1 MLGASSGSGIASDR
15 CLRMQKPRTELRSI
29 TTRSWSPAASPHRSV
44 TPCTGHRARPGE
56 SGWESSSS
64 PASTASRPPQ
74 APAARRKPGRLEAT
88 GVSYQ
93 ERRRA
98 FVAHPPALRL
108 PPFMGR
114 TSCPSSRGIGVGQAA
129 RLGGRTGPG
138 GRLAGR
144 RTRPGGRLAGG
155 GGALDGG
162 SLVGGL
168 DEVCGSVVD
177 RELVRG
183 EFVDGAGD
191 DVVVAVAPSQWHGVS
206 RFSPAVCSAGTA
218 AVGSRAAPAPGTCG
232 SPWAAAP
239 VTPLSGTRCSSVPYV
254 RRPRPVP
261 RRPRPRPE
269 GAAELTRHSSPAGP
283 SDGQC
288 APDRVNYVRGTLL
301 GQVRATKYRHRDV
314 TLSRADSSACT
325 GRDRSRFRSGIERVP
340 VRRR

>member
-1 MLGASSGSGIASDR
+1 V
-15 CLRMQKPRTELRSI
+15 PV
-29 TTRSWSPAASPHRSV
+29 PV
-44 TPCTGHRARPGE
+44 
-56 SGWESSSS
+56 
-64 PASTASRPPQ
+64 
-74 APAARRKPGRLEAT
+74 
-88 GVSYQ
+88 GVS
-93 ERRRA
+93 A
-98 FVAHPPALRL
+98 SVGLL
-108 PPFMGR
+108 VSVGLVLVGGLVV
-114 TSCPSSRGIGVGQAA
+114 RGVLVSVGG
-129 RLGGRTGPG
+129 LV
-138 GRLAGR
+138 LV
-144 RTRPGGRLAGG
+144 
-155 GGALDGG
+155 GG
-162 SLVGGL
+162 SFVGGL
-168 DEVCGSVVD
+168 DEVGGSVVD

-191 DVVVAVAPSQWHGVS
+191 DVVVAVAPSLWPGVS

-232 SPWAAAP
+232 SPWAASP

-269 GAAELTRHSSPAGP
+269 GAAVRTGHRSIRLSSPVTLHRPAGRP
-283 SDGQC
+283 ARPTAS